1 MLKKTAIITGG
12 FGDIGKATAK
22 KFAENGYNLALTY
35 LNSFDQNFINE
46 LKSLGAEVLA
56 LHCDQTNESEII
68 NFVSTAFKEFEY
80 IDTAVLCAGK
90 AEEQMLLIERST
102 ADIDDILNTNLRGTI
117 LFLKEIG
124 KRMFEKKHGTI
135 EIISSVMGQTGGSL
149 EAIYSATKSALIN
162 LSKSLAVEL
171 SPYIRINCVSPGFI
185 KTKMTNDYSEETISI
200 IKSETPLEKLG
211 LPADVANAIFF
222 LASDE
227 STFITGSEITVS
239 GGVIKF

>member
-35 LNSFDQNFINE
+35 LSSFDQNFVNE
-46 LKSLGAEVLA
+46 LKALGAEVLA

-68 NFVSTAFKEFEY
+68 NFVNTTFQEFEY

-102 ADIDDILNTNLRGTI
+102 EDIDLILNTNLRGTI

-124 KRMFEKKHGTI
+124 KRMFEKKRGTI

-149 EAIYSATKSALIN
+149 EAVYSATKSALIN
-162 LSKSLAVEL
+162 LSKSLSVEL
-171 SPYIRINCVSPGFI
+171 SPYIRVNCVSPGFI
-185 KTKMTNDYSEETISI
+185 KTKMTDDYSEETISI

-211 LPADVANAIFF
+211 SPDDVANAIYF
-222 LASDE
+222 LASNE

>member
-35 LNSFDQNFINE
+35 FNSFDQNFVNE

-56 LHCDQTNESEII
+56 LHCDQTSESEII
-68 NFVSTAFKEFEY
+68 NFVNTAFKEFEY

-102 ADIDDILNTNLRGTI
+102 ADIDLILNTNLRGTI

-185 KTKMTNDYSEETISI
+185 KTKMTDDYSEETISI

-211 LPADVANAIFF
+211 LPADVANSIYF

>member
-35 LNSFDQNFINE
+35 LNSFDQNFVNE

-56 LHCDQTNESEII
+56 LHCNQTSESEII
-68 NFVSTAFKEFEY
+68 NFVNTAFKEFEY

-102 ADIDDILNTNLRGTI
+102 ADIDLILNTNLRGTI

-185 KTKMTNDYSEETISI
+185 KTKMTDDYSEETISI

-211 LPADVANAIFF
+211 LPADVANAIYF